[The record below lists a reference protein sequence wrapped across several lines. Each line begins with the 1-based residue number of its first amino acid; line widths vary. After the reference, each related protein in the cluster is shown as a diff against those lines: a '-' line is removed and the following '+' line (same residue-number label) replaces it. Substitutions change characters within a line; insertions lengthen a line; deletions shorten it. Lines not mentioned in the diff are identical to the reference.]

1 VLTLANVQEAIIVG
15 VTTIF
20 DETER
25 ARWAG
30 GAEAYAKTFAPFCA
44 GPAGEL
50 LDAAGVREGTTM
62 LDVGTGTGTV
72 AALAAE
78 RKARVTAVDAEPS
91 MVAATAAR
99 VPAAE
104 VSQAILPELPFDDA
118 SFEAVVANFVI
129 NHVGDPAAAVA
140 EMRRVT
146 RPGGRVAVTLWP
158 QPATVA
164 QGLWTMVYR
173 RAEIE
178 ITGLVGVDP
187 AKNFAR
193 TPEGVTE
200 LLRNAGLTEVVAER
214 IEWVHETTPDAWWG
228 GAAAGLNASGVILRR
243 QTPAV
248 QEKIRLAFDEVTAE
262 FGTPGGTLALP
273 TAALVAK
280 GQREGQEAAT
290 LTLE

>member
-1 VLTLANVQEAIIVG
+1 MTY
-15 VTTIF
+15 

-44 GPAGEL
+44 GPAADL
-50 LDAAGVREGTTM
+50 LDAAGVVAGTTV

-99 VPAAE
+99 VPGA
-104 VSQAILPELPFDDA
+104 VVLQAILPDLPFPDGAGRPDGAAGAGREDA
-118 SFEAVVANFVI
+118 GFDAVVANFVI

-140 EMRRVT
+140 ELRRVV
-146 RPGGRVAVTLWP
+146 RPGGRVAITLWP
-158 QPATVA
+158 QPPTVA

-173 RAEIE
+173 HAGVEVS
-178 ITGLVGVDP
+178 GLIGVDP
-187 AKNFAR
+187 AKNFTR
-193 TPEGVTE
+193 TAEGVTA
-200 LLRNAGLTEVVAER
+200 LLQENGLTAAGCER
-214 IEWVHETTPDAWWG
+214 IEWIHETTPEAWWG
-228 GAAAGLNASGVILRR
+228 GAAAGLNATGQVLRR
-243 QTPAV
+243 QTPRV
-248 QEKIRLAFDEVTAE
+248 RERIRVAFDEVTAE
-262 FGTPGGTLALP
+262 FRTPEGRLALP
-273 TAALVAK
+273 TAALVAH
-280 GQREGQEAAT
+280 GLREVEGAGT

>member
-1 VLTLANVQEAIIVG
+1 
-15 VTTIF
+15 VTITY

-44 GPAGEL
+44 GPAADL
-50 LDAAGVREGTTM
+50 LDAAGVGEGTTV

-72 AALAAE
+72 AALAA
-78 RKARVTAVDAEPS
+78 ARGAIVTAVDAEPS

-99 VPAAE
+99 VP
-104 VSQAILPELPFDDA
+104 SAIVRLATLPDLPFTEPHQD
-118 SFEAVVANFVI
+118 AVVANFVI

-140 EMRRVT
+140 AMRRVA
-146 RPGGRVAVTLWP
+146 RPGGRIAVTLWP

-173 RAEIE
+173 HAGIE
-178 ITGLVGVDP
+178 VSGLIGVDP

-193 TPEGVTE
+193 TPEGVIE
-200 LLRNAGLTEVVAER
+200 LLRTSGLTEVGCER
-214 IEWVHETTPDAWWG
+214 IEWIHETTPEAWWA
-228 GAAAGLNASGVILRR
+228 GAAAGLNATGQVLRR

-248 QEKIRLAFDEVTAE
+248 QEQIRIAFDEVTAE
-262 FGTPGGTLALP
+262 FRTPDGRLALP
-273 TAALVAK
+273 TAALVAH
-280 GQREGQEAAT
+280 GLRQVE
-290 LTLE
+290 